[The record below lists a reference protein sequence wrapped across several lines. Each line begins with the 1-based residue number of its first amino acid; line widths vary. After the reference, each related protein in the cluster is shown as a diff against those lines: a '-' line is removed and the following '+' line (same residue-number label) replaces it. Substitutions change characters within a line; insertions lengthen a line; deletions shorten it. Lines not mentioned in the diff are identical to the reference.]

1 MSASLPDSVDVW
13 RMVMARRSFEGT
25 LAVATLPRLVSAL
38 AGDAGTVRFTLEF
51 GRDAFGTA
59 FLSVQAQ
66 ADLTLICQRSLEPF
80 VCPVTVDS
88 RLGLIREEREEAAL
102 LPGYEPLLVD
112 AEPLHLASVIEDE
125 LLLALPLVPMRPG
138 SEDAV
143 AAWAEPV
150 DDELEPVARAHPF
163 AALRTLK

>member
-25 LAVATLPRLVSAL
+25 LAVAALPRLVSAL
-38 AGDAGTVRFTLEF
+38 VDDAGMVHFALEF
-51 GRDAFGTA
+51 GRDALGTA
-59 FLSVQAQ
+59 FLDVRAQ
-66 ADLTLICQRSLEPF
+66 ADLHLLCQRSLEPF
-80 VCPVTVDS
+80 ACPVTVDS

-112 AEPLHLASVIEDE
+112 AEPLRLASVIEDE

-138 SEDAV
+138 SENAV
-143 AAWAEPV
+143 AAWAVPA
-150 DDELEPVARAHPF
+150 DDELEPATRANPF
-163 AALRTLK
+163 AALRMLK

>member
-13 RMVMARRSFEGT
+13 RMVMARRSFEGS

-38 AGDAGTVRFTLEF
+38 AGDAGRVRFALEF
-51 GRDAFGTA
+51 GRDAYGMA
-59 FLSVQAQ
+59 FLAVQAQ
-66 ADLTLICQRSLEPF
+66 ADLTLMCQRSLESF

-112 AEPLHLASVIEDE
+112 AEPLHLAAVIEDE

-143 AAWAEPV
+143 AAWAAPV
-150 DDELEPVARAHPF
+150 DDELEPAVRANPF
-163 AALRTLK
+163 AVLRTLK

>member
-25 LAVATLPRLVSAL
+25 LAVAALPRLVSAL
-38 AGDAGTVRFTLEF
+38 VDDAGVVHFALEF

-59 FLSVQAQ
+59 FLNVRAQ
-66 ADLTLICQRSLEPF
+66 ADLRLLCQRSLEPF
-80 VCPVTVDS
+80 ACPVAVDS
-88 RLGLIREEREEAAL
+88 RLGLIREESEEAAL

-112 AEPLHLASVIEDE
+112 AEPLRLASVIEDE
-125 LLLALPLVPMRPG
+125 LLLAMPLVPMRPG
-138 SEDAV
+138 SEDAI
-143 AAWAEPV
+143 AAWAVPA
-150 DDELEPVARAHPF
+150 DDELEPATRVNPF

>member
-13 RMVMARRSFEGT
+13 RMVMARRSFDGT
-25 LAVATLPRLVSAL
+25 LAVAALPRLVSAL
-38 AGDAGTVRFTLEF
+38 VDDAGMVHFALEF
-51 GRDAFGTA
+51 GRDALGTA
-59 FLSVQAQ
+59 FLNVRAQ
-66 ADLTLICQRSLEPF
+66 ADLHLLCQRSLEPF

-112 AEPLHLASVIEDE
+112 AEPLRLALVIEDE

-143 AAWAEPV
+143 AAWAVPV
-150 DDELEPVARAHPF
+150 DDELEPATRANPF
-163 AALRTLK
+163 AALRMLK

>member
-38 AGDAGTVRFTLEF
+38 VDDVGVVHFALEF

-66 ADLTLICQRSLEPF
+66 ADLRLMCQRSLEPF
-80 VCPVTVDS
+80 ACPVTVDS

-143 AAWAEPV
+143 AAWVAPA
-150 DDELEPVARAHPF
+150 DDELEPVARANPF